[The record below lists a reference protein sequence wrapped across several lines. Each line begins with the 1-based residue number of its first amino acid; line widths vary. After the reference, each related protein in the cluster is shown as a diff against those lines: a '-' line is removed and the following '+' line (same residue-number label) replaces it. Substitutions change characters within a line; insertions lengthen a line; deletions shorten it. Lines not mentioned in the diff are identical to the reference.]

1 MSLLSHEHHPTT
13 FLIPCNDDTLN
24 NVASNKFYYKDGKIY
39 KDFESFTAPN
49 SPSLLLPL
57 PSNLWCAYVNV
68 LYVKNIPRIHSEC
81 PIHK

>member
-49 SPSLLLPL
+49 SPSHCFLSPAI
-57 PSNLWCAYVNV
+57 CDV
-68 LYVKNIPRIHSEC
+68 LM
-81 PIHK
+81 